1 MPGSPKLKVDATGSS
16 SRLVKP
22 AKLHGVIFQN
32 ISNIHSVGRTSAIS
46 VASLQGTVW
55 ETTFSSLHT
64 VRSSNANGDDA
75 PHTCTGQDPR
85 PRLRLSDPLRILTTN
100 EMNTAHGVLYSVHLA
115 TLLDSSCPPT

>member
-64 VRSSNANGDDA
+64 
-75 PHTCTGQDPR
+75 CTVEQCKWR
-85 PRLRLSDPLRILTTN
+85 
-100 EMNTAHGVLYSVHLA
+100 
-115 TLLDSSCPPT
+115 